1 MKNLRNLIRRLILEV
16 YELSPEDEK
25 KLGSMDKFD
34 QLSPNL
40 RRALGLQSKEEIV
53 YDRSVLQ
60 DYQTKLRQHP
70 SGRKMIKDFQTG
82 AVSICHTSFYEG
94 AAVDVGFKDESE
106 EIIGNNV
113 FTNWLRKYG
122 SKSKDTISCVAFN
135 KKVGER
141 PSGYFGQN
149 VEGFENSVGFYM
161 KGYPTYVSKY
171 DVMSQTLGA
180 LPSGL
185 IKHQKHSGIAKRAG
199 TRGRTGAI
207 YGEDWQ
213 WAGEVLLDNW
223 QPIGIYIDVANAELD
238 YQEWYIRDLMEDA
251 LKTGLPLYMFDGS
264 DTSYGRVDNIDSF
277 ISDHGGLY

>member
-94 AAVDVGFKDESE
+94 AAVDVGFKDEPE

-149 VEGFENSVGFYM
+149 VE
-161 KGYPTYVSKY
+161 VSE
-171 DVMSQTLGA
+171 S
-180 LPSGL
+180 
-185 IKHQKHSGIAKRAG
+185 AK
-199 TRGRTGAI
+199 
-207 YGEDWQ
+207 
-213 WAGEVLLDNW
+213 
-223 QPIGIYIDVANAELD
+223 
-238 YQEWYIRDLMEDA
+238 EWW
-251 LKTGLPLYMFDGS
+251 
-264 DTSYGRVDNIDSF
+264 
-277 ISDHGGLY
+277 